1 MNPSVKPLQRK
12 TAFLAMLAMFAAPV
26 FLGVASGGP
35 QIQGRIVDFES
46 GRPLSGIV
54 VVAVSENG
62 GLDDAAAADRSSDSS
77 ATANTATTDADG
89 SFGLPLPSGGRFLF
103 NALGAAQSHVT
114 FHGVFAA
121 DHVELGTLRLIAVTG
136 DERAALAELNH
147 FRGAPGGVGHYG
159 APTRLVF
166 DENLMESA
174 RFWALQEGH
183 AGRIGHT
190 CGELGNPPKCVEF
203 DAFFHALPGAP
214 QDWSP
219 AQNAAFTAASSWA
232 NPNMLFEIEGRRC
245 APAYDWH
252 RCGYNEEVGH
262 FVNIMSAE
270 HWVGLGAKGQHDAGV
285 YYAMN
290 LI

>member
-1 MNPSVKPLQRK
+1 MIWSAIALRRK
-12 TAFLAMLAMFAAPV
+12 IASLAALATLAASAFLGAAP
-26 FLGVASGGP
+26 GGE
-35 QIQGRIVDFES
+35 QIHGRIVDFES

-54 VVAVSENG
+54 VAAVSENG
-62 GLDDAAAADRSSDSS
+62 DQGDAVADDRLTDSPGRV
-77 ATANTATTDADG
+77 NTAATDADG
-89 SFGLPLPSGGRFLF
+89 AFALPLPSSGRFLF
-103 NALGAAQSHVT
+103 DAFGAAQSHVT

-121 DHVELGTLRLIAVTG
+121 DRVELGTLRLIAVTG
-136 DERAALAELNH
+136 DERAALAELNR
-147 FRGAPGGVGHYG
+147 FRGAPGGLGHYG
-159 APTRLVF
+159 APTKLVF

-174 RFWALQEGH
+174 RFWAQQEGH

-203 DAFFHALPGAP
+203 EAFFHALPGAP

-219 AQNAAFTAASSWA
+219 AQNAAFTAAPSWA
-232 NPNMLFEIEGRRC
+232 NPNMIFEIEGRRC

-252 RCGYNEEVGH
+252 SCGYNEEVGH

-270 HWVGLGAKGQHDAGV
+270 RWVGLGAKGLHDAGV

>member
-1 MNPSVKPLQRK
+1 MPLRRK
-12 TAFLAMLAMFAAPV
+12 TAALAVLALLAAPA
-26 FLGVASGGP
+26 FLGAAPGGQ
-35 QIQGRIVDFES
+35 QIRGRIVDFES
-46 GRPLSGIV
+46 GRPLSGV
-54 VVAVSENG
+54 VVAAVSENG
-62 GLDDAAAADRSSDSS
+62 DPGDIVASDQLADSS
-77 ATANTATTDADG
+77 AGVDTAATDSDG
-89 SFGLPLPSGGRFLF
+89 SFALPQPSGAHFLF
-103 NALGAAQSHVT
+103 DALGAPQSHVT

-121 DHVELGTLRLIAVTG
+121 DHVELGTLRLIAVTR
-136 DERAALAELNH
+136 DERAALAELNR
-147 FRGAPGGVGHYG
+147 FRGAPGGVGHFG
-159 APTRLVF
+159 APTKLVF

-190 CGELGNPPKCVEF
+190 CADLGNPPKCVEF

-219 AQNAAFTAASSWA
+219 AQNAAFTATSSWA
-232 NPNMLFEIEGRRC
+232 DPNMLFEIEGRRC
-245 APAYDWH
+245 APAYDWR

>member
-1 MNPSVKPLQRK
+1 
-12 TAFLAMLAMFAAPV
+12 MLAAPV
-26 FLGVASGGP
+26 FVGAAPSGQ
-35 QIQGRIVDFES
+35 QIHGRIVDFES

-54 VVAVSENG
+54 VAAVSENG
-62 GLDDAAAADRSSDSS
+62 DPGDAAAGDRLPDAS
-77 ATANTATTDADG
+77 AAANTATTDGDG
-89 SFGLPLPSGGRFLF
+89 SFALELPSGERFLF
-103 NALGAAQSHVT
+103 DALGAPQSHVT

-121 DHVELGTLRLIAVTG
+121 DHVELGSLRLIAVTG
-136 DERAALAELNH
+136 DERAALAELNR
-147 FRGAPGGVGHYG
+147 FRGAPGGVGHYS
-159 APTRLVF
+159 AATRLVF

-190 CGELGNPPKCVEF
+190 CGDLGNPPKCVEF

-214 QDWSP
+214 RDWSP
-219 AQNAAFTAASSWA
+219 AQNAAYTSTSSWA
-232 NPNMLFEIEGRRC
+232 DPNMLFEIEGRRC

-270 HWVGLGAKGQHDAGV
+270 RWVGLGAKGHHDAGV